1 MKTQNQKLRYRA
13 YTTVGGEGEVVE
25 VEAKKARDLLSPD
38 QWHAT
43 PEAARAALRQIL
55 EEECLEAEQRL
66 ARRRAWIAAYLPEG
80 Q

>member
-55 EEECLEAEQRL
+55 EEECQEAEQRI
-66 ARRRAWIAAYLPEG
+66 ARRRAWIAANLSEG